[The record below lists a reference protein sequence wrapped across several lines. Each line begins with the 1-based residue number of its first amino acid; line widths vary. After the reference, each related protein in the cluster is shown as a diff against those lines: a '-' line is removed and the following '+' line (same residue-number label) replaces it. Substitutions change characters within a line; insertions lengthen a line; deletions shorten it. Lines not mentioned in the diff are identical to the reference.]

1 MQAEYQ
7 YLRKVGDEWV
17 VLREWSTDNGFVYV
31 PENGEHGHFELSVSA
46 RKVGSD
52 VEYDRYRKFTVLY

>member
-17 VLREWSTDNGFVYV
+17 VLREWSIDNGFVYV
-31 PENGEHGHFELSVSA
+31 SENGEHGRFELSVSA

-52 VEYDRYRKFTVLY
+52 VKYDRYRKFTVLY